1 MGLLASCYDTPHD
14 VMHSNSLPTIYPDYT
29 DVVIPENIAPLNF
42 LVKDA
47 DAVEVKA
54 DDVIVKSSGEEVVFD
69 EKEWKD
75 LLAMKR
81 GKDIN
86 VTVTVRKDGAW
97 TEYKSFKWHVADC
110 KIDAWLS
117 YRLIEPSGTIYSR
130 LRMMQRSLESF
141 EEAAISDYHLSGN
154 RCVNCHIPGAQNS
167 NLSMMYLR
175 GENGGAVLNQGGKL
189 RKLNLKTGNMVA
201 SSTYFSFSPSGR
213 YIVFSCNNVW
223 NILHANAYKRY
234 EVYDKASDIYIADI
248 QENEIFTSPL
258 LQNEDWLVTFPT
270 FAPDGKTIYY
280 CAAKTADQPSEIE
293 NVKYSLVRIP
303 FSENTG
309 AIGTRTD
316 TLYKEKS
323 VCHPRVSP
331 DGKMLLFTVQDYGTF
346 PIHHPESELRML
358 NLENGEINTLD
369 VVNSDKSDSYH
380 SWSSNS
386 HWFVFISKRD
396 DGLYGLPYLCYV
408 DDKGNAHKPFC
419 LPQKDPHFYEN
430 NLYSFNAPELVNG
443 KLPFN
448 AIDIEMILKREP
460 EQFTSR

>member
-14 VMHSNSLPTIYPDYT
+14 VKHSNSLPTIYPDYT

-189 RKLNLKTGNMVA
+189 RKLNLKTGNILV
-201 SSTYFSFSPSGR
+201 SLLLGGTSFS
-213 YIVFSCNNVW
+213 
-223 NILHANAYKRY
+223 H
-234 EVYDKASDIYIADI
+234 
-248 QENEIFTSPL
+248 
-258 LQNEDWLVTFPT
+258 VTMY
-270 FAPDGKTIYY
+270 GIYY
-280 CAAKTADQPSEIE
+280 MLMPISDTRYMTKHLISILQIFRRMRFLLHHFCRMKIGWLHSRHSPPM
-293 NVKYSLVRIP
+293 VKRFI
-303 FSENTG
+303 
-309 AIGTRTD
+309 I
-316 TLYKEKS
+316 
-323 VCHPRVSP
+323 
-331 DGKMLLFTVQDYGTF
+331 VQ
-346 PIHHPESELRML
+346 R
-358 NLENGEINTLD
+358 
-369 VVNSDKSDSYH
+369 
-380 SWSSNS
+380 
-386 HWFVFISKRD
+386 KR
-396 DGLYGLPYLCYV
+396 LT
-408 DDKGNAHKPFC
+408 NH
-419 LPQKDPHFYEN
+419 Q
-430 NLYSFNAPELVNG
+430 
-443 KLPFN
+443 
-448 AIDIEMILKREP
+448 R
-460 EQFTSR
+460 